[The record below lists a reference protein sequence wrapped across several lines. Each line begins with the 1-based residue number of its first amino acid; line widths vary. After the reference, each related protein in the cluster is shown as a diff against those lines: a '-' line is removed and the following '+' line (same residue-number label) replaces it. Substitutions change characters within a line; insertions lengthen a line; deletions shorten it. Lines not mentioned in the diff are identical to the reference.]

1 MPATH
6 ATGER
11 ATPQDR
17 AIFLGRRWPAS
28 ACEALRLALVPLC
41 VVVAVAVRRRVAA
54 DDLSDAA
61 DLALTAGALLFVLA
75 ALGISFRLARPGRG
89 LARQAVPVALVLVA
103 GMFVARSF
111 ADVSIE
117 MHSLGTARDSVA
129 AVIVPGPD
137 GTDVRYSGEIHE
149 GDAARLARLLDAY
162 PQATRIH
169 LTSEGG
175 LADEGQA
182 LGAVIASHHLTT
194 YVPDFCVSACTLAFL
209 AGKERLALR
218 DARLGFHG
226 PFEEGLFGQTFA
238 GDAGSVRAAY
248 RAAGLDQSFIDE
260 ALAAAPDDM
269 WFPDPKRLTESGVV
283 TAFVDRDRLPDSNL
297 DGAATLAGARAAV
310 LRNVP
315 ILSGLATT
323 TPALVDRIAGWYLEA
338 YRHDWSEERVVGGLH
353 ALSDSAVALAAA
365 GANDRTLVDLARVLS
380 TAMESADKA
389 TCVAIGANGDLVTA
403 VEQDGDKDGSVAKV
417 AALLGAAMTGPRVG
431 TPHAGESMKPTSIA
445 FAGGQA
451 ASCGALRRA
460 YRGALA
466 RPVPEA
472 AALLRPRFQ
481 GWARRSI
488 VTLAAAISE
497 P

>member
-61 DLALTAGALLFVLA
+61 DLALSAGALLFVLA
-75 ALGISFRLARPGRG
+75 ALGISFRLAQPGRG
-89 LARQAVPVALVLVA
+89 LARQAVPIALVLVA

-137 GTDVRYSGEIHE
+137 GSDVRYSGEIHE

-182 LGAVIASHHLTT
+182 FGAVIASHHLTT

-248 RAAGLDQSFIDE
+248 RAAGLDESFIDE

-269 WFPDPKRLTESGVV
+269 WFPDPERLAESGVV

-310 LRNVP
+310 LR
-315 ILSGLATT
+315 S
-323 TPALVDRIAGWYLEA
+323 
-338 YRHDWSEERVVGGLH
+338 
-353 ALSDSAVALAAA
+353 
-365 GANDRTLVDLARVLS
+365 S
-380 TAMESADKA
+380 TALPAGTSRP
-389 TCVAIGANGDLVTA
+389 IGT
-403 VEQDGDKDGSVAKV
+403 
-417 AALLGAAMTGPRVG
+417 TGPRSASSAVS
-431 TPHAGESMKPTSIA
+431 TPCPTAPWRLPRPAPTTGRSSISRG
-445 FAGGQA
+445 FF
-451 ASCGALRRA
+451 LRRWSLPT
-460 YRGALA
+460 R
-466 RPVPEA
+466 RPAWRSAPTAISSPPSSRTATRMVPS
-472 AALLRPRFQ
+472 
-481 GWARRSI
+481 RRSRHCS
-488 VTLAAAISE
+488 A
-497 P
+497 PR